1 MGIPYEVWDTATLEQ
16 NLQCSTTSYGPPRRI
31 DDPEFGSPA
40 MDGDKEREI
49 TGCAYFP
56 NTGYVSDPML
66 ATRNVHFAAKHTGKA
81 TFRFGKRG
89 DVMSIEYDSSAGRV
103 SGVTLADGSK
113 LSAPVVVNCGGP
125 YSSRI
130 TDLAFPE
137 AETAA
142 GRRPGNDMAFTTRA
156 LRVEVAAVDAPDN
169 DTYKDAEGSF
179 GPVVTDFDVGTYWRA
194 ELGNKIMI
202 GSVEPACDPL
212 HFQDNP
218 DEMPEALT
226 EDHTALIYRCA
237 LRLPQLGLGSGT
249 STQGFAA
256 MCTCVQPQCPWSWP
270 CVDAKRC
277 HACADDATPDWT
289 PLYDKSSMAGYYMA
303 IGTSG
308 NQFKNGPVAARF
320 MSELIDRT
328 ESATGAFD
336 HDATPHQHQLQWVKG
351 ELDISAFTRLRDTSA
366 SATSGSVLG

>member
-1 MGIPYEVWDTATLEQ
+1 
-16 NLQCSTTSYGPPRRI
+16 
-31 DDPEFGSPA
+31 

-256 MCTCVQPQCPWSWP
+256 MCTCVQCGFLLLVNHNAHGLGRVLMLNDVTSFCAPQMMLHPTGRLCTTSRAWQ
-270 CVDAKRC
+270 
-277 HACADDATPDWT
+277 ATTW
-289 PLYDKSSMAGYYMA
+289 L
-303 IGTSG
+303 SG
-308 NQFKNGPVAARF
+308 RA
-320 MSELIDRT
+320 
-328 ESATGAFD
+328 
-336 HDATPHQHQLQWVKG
+336 
-351 ELDISAFTRLRDTSA
+351 
-366 SATSGSVLG
+366 ATSSRMAPWLLGS